1 LRLRDLKVTCELRL
15 QLIGKIYVFVGNDD
29 YSDVLR
35 QVVLPIVDCQQF
47 DSMRD
52 DVTDNMICAG
62 YQIGGKDSCQGDSGG
77 PLVSKQGDS
86 WYLDGIVS
94 WGYGCAV
101 AGNPGA
107 YTKVANYHSWIQEKS
122 QYLLICCV
130 SFFE

>member
-1 LRLRDLKVTCELRL
+1 
-15 QLIGKIYVFVGNDD
+15 
-29 YSDVLR
+29 
-35 QVVLPIVDCQQF
+35 
-47 DSMRD
+47 MRD